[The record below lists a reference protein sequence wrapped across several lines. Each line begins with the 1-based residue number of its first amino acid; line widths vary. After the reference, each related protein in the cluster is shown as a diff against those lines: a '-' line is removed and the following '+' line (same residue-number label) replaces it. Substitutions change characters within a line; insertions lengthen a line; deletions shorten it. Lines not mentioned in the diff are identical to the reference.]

1 MTKEDV
7 AKLRAEIESS
17 LAQAKSIE
25 DLNSIKVKYLG
36 KKGLLT
42 NLLKSLKELPLE
54 ERRELGSHLNQI
66 KDELERL
73 LRLRKG
79 KSF

>member
-7 AKLRAEIESS
+7 AKLKAEIETS

-36 KKGLLT
+36 KKGFPNQPSKIIKRASSGGKEGAWLPF
-42 NLLKSLKELPLE
+42 KS
-54 ERRELGSHLNQI
+54 N
-66 KDELERL
+66 
-73 LRLRKG
+73 
-79 KSF
+79 